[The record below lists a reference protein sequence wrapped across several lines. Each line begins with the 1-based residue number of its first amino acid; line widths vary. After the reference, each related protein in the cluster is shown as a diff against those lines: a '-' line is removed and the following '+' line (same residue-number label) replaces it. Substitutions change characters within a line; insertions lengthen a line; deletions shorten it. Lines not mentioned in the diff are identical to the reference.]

1 MVDPKNV
8 EAQLKRIKF
17 SSSAWGKAEI
27 RELPNI
33 LSPDEKIY
41 ECVNGMYDGGFA
53 LLVST
58 DMRVLL
64 VDKKPLNY
72 LTVEDMRFDMINELD
87 YSHRLFGAM
96 ITISAGNKTLHFR
109 SYNQQRLR
117 KLIGHIQDRMSE
129 IKREQN
135 DHQEDQKKHLMQIN
149 QQLQAYLLAQH
160 QQLMQMQRDGSAH
173 VEDTSKRQ
181 SLKPSPELSD
191 FLFAQSLLREFNSIA
206 GDKDLDKT
214 QPSVTDSKANQN
226 TNSDDQ
232 KPIDRESV
240 AQPVSP
246 DSLYTDGYR
255 EVFGRSKGSGERST
269 PLSAYAQQM
278 TQLATKTLDVN
289 PLRIAYAKLPM
300 ALRNRKFTHPSSRVY
315 KPVDSA
321 PAKVVQNQ
329 TVAQA

>member
-1 MVDPKNV
+1 MVDPKSV

-17 SSSAWGKAEI
+17 SSSAWGRAEV

-117 KLIGHIQDRMSE
+117 KLISHVQDRMSE
-129 IKREQN
+129 IKKEQN

-160 QQLMQMQRDGSAH
+160 QQLMQMQRGDNKEVS
-173 VEDTSKRQ
+173 DTTKQ
-181 SLKPSPELSD
+181 SIKPSPELSD
-191 FLFAQSLLREFNSIA
+191 YLFAQSLMREFSSLA
-206 GDKDLDKT
+206 QDTRSSEPEPTKQQTVHDDAPAAVTSEEEAHEAPATEDLYAEGYKEIFGKQKT
-214 QPSVTDSKANQN
+214 AQVSV
-226 TNSDDQ
+226 
-232 KPIDRESV
+232 
-240 AQPVSP
+240 P
-246 DSLYTDGYR
+246 DSSLTN
-255 EVFGRSKGSGERST
+255 
-269 PLSAYAQQM
+269 YAQQV
-278 TQLATKTLDVN
+278 TGFTAKNLEVN

-300 ALRNRKFTHPSSRVY
+300 ALRNRKFGRPSFHAHSQARTTT
-315 KPVDSA
+315 SA
-321 PAKVVQNQ
+321 RNQSAVQ
-329 TVAQA
+329 A